1 MDKRHTNNDYDL
13 IYRYLSKEVLT
24 ELYYYASNPDGD
36 RETALKDIEKY
47 CGARV
52 RNLIATMR

>member
-1 MDKRHTNNDYDL
+1 LDKRHTKHDYDL
-13 IYRYLSKEVLT
+13 IYRYLPKHVLT

-36 RETALKDIEKY
+36 REEALKDIEKH